1 MYTEARPLLPLP
13 SSVPWFVASCKCI
26 FLSVRRTA
34 YLLVS
39 FLVRFLSGPSRPSCR
54 PADWQ
59 LTRQG
64 LKQPQQSRYPSCPSL
79 LLLLP
84 CGIWRGGREGCGP
97 TQTARGLLTAVSA
110 FFLQPAASET
120 ASHLLP
126 SFHPSQAVPR
136 PTERPTD
143 RPTSA
148 CCGLRAFRFARTL
161 SAASA
166 MLLPV

>member
-64 LKQPQQSRYPSCPSL
+64 PKQPQQSRYPSCPSL

-110 FFLQPAASET
+110 FFLQPRARQPPTSF
-120 ASHLLP
+120 LP
-126 SFHPSQAVPR
+126 STRARQCHVQR
-136 PTERPTD
+136 RDRPTD
-143 RPTSA
+143 RPRPAAGCGPSA
-148 CCGLRAFRFARTL
+148 SPELCRRPR
-161 SAASA
+161 
-166 MLLPV
+166 